1 MCTSNGGK
9 WDIYVYYITTWS
21 HVEFPGKLRGNWVKL
36 DEEENLAATAVEIWN
51 MITIHEYWCGC
62 VRMLFR
68 MCVGEGE
75 GWRRDR
81 GREKKKEKEK
91 SDHKFTSCQQL
102 SQSIGLLVAC
112 PQLFRKKTANQPT
125 SLFTFPPQLYS
136 LPFQRDS
143 KDTALY
149 ESSISSAEL

>member
-75 GWRRDR
+75 GGRTDR
-81 GREKKKEKEK
+81 GREKKRK
-91 SDHKFTSCQQL
+91 
-102 SQSIGLLVAC
+102 
-112 PQLFRKKTANQPT
+112 RKKAIINSHHANNFLSRLVCWLLAPSSSEKNCKPAHQPVH
-125 SLFTFPPQLYS
+125 FPPS
-136 LPFQRDS
+136 VIFVAVPERFIRHRVIW
-143 KDTALY
+143 
-149 ESSISSAEL
+149 E